1 MTPVMAA
8 PARDPRM
15 QYSEDTEITLG
26 TGKMLAL
33 FFGLVILCATFFGMG
48 YSIGHSSTKSSAE
61 LLPSPSTSR
70 PSRLSPSSSAS
81 TSAHRSQAPTDSK
94 PADTQQAAPDTS
106 CWQQLHARRD
116 STTDQAAPLTPP
128 QPVASYFVQVAAV
141 SKQEDAQAL
150 VESLKGRQYQAF
162 IADATPDKLFH
173 VQVGPFTDVKEAESM
188 RARLVNDGYNPIL
201 KK

>member
-8 PARDPRM
+8 PARDPRTE
-15 QYSEDTEITLG
+15 YSEDTEITLG

-33 FFGLVILCATFFGMG
+33 FFGLVILCATFFGLG
-48 YSIGHSSTKSSAE
+48 YSVGHGSTKSSAE

-70 PSRLSPSSSAS
+70 PSRQSPSSSAT
-81 TSAHRSQAPTDSK
+81 TSAPATQAPSDSK
-94 PADTQQAAPDTS
+94 PADTQQAAADSNSTS
-106 CWQQLHARRD
+106 NSAPTP
-116 STTDQAAPLTPP
+116 STDQAASLTPP

-173 VQVGPFTDVKEAESM
+173 VQVGPFTDVKEAETM